1 MVLWLFKFIDYI
13 DILSHIAISWDS
25 YVEYTFSTFKN
36 SFVYLYCV
44 NKDKSQMLSLD
55 ICP

>member
-13 DILSHIAISWDS
+13 DILPHIAISWDS

-36 SFVYLYCV
+36 SFVYVYCV